1 MGVAMGASWVQG
13 AVLGEG
19 VIQVAMDVYS
29 KGTSYG
35 IFPSPLSGDR
45 ALLVPALK
53 HKWIV
58 SR

>member
-1 MGVAMGASWVQG
+1 MQG